1 MRTSTDRPSRAA
13 LTAPAALTAVAA
25 LAATLLTAGCDD
37 RTPGAAAEP
46 AAKPRASAAGPV
58 WNTRPTSMASLGDS
72 ITRGFD
78 ACRLLKDCPEVSW
91 ATGTE
96 VDSLASR
103 LLPSPRTR
111 SWNHAR
117 TGARMADLPRQV
129 REAVPNRPQ
138 LVTVL
143 LGANDA
149 CRADVAEMT
158 PVKQYRA
165 DFAKSLKELRR
176 ALPKTQVYVASVP
189 DLKRLWSQG
198 SKNPLGKQVWKLG
211 ICPSMLRDSD
221 LVDAPTRERRE
232 KVERRVKE
240 YNAALEDVC
249 RRDLLCRYDGGSVHS
264 YGFTG
269 ADLSHWDWFHPNKQG
284 QRQLAELAYRR
295 ITAAGR

>member
-1 MRTSTDRPSRAA
+1 MRTSTDRPSRTAA
-13 LTAPAALTAVAA
+13 AALTAVAA
-25 LAATLLTAGCDD
+25 LTAGLLTAGCDD
-37 RTPGAAAEP
+37 RAPGAAAERP
-46 AAKPRASAAGPV
+46 AAKPRASAGPV
-58 WNTRPTSMASLGDS
+58 WNTRPDSLASLGDS

-96 VDSLASR
+96 VDSLAAR
-103 LLPSPRTR
+103 LLPSPQTR
-111 SWNHAR
+111 SWNFAR

-129 REAVPNRPQ
+129 AAAVPHRPQ

-158 PVKQYRA
+158 SVKDFRA
-165 DFAKSLKELRR
+165 DFEKSLKELRR
-176 ALPKTQVYVASVP
+176 SLPKTQVYVASVP
-189 DLKRLWSQG
+189 DLKRLWSEG
-198 SKNPLGKQVWKLG
+198 SKSPLGKQVWKLG
-211 ICPSMLRDSD
+211 ICPSMLRDSE

-232 KVERRVKE
+232 KVDRRVKE
-240 YNAALEDVC
+240 YNAVLEDVC

-269 ADLSHWDWFHPNKQG
+269 ADLSHWDWFHPNKEG

-295 ITAAGR
+295 ITTAGR